1 MLGSF
6 LQMIYSP
13 NFVVVKKN
21 LFKWLF
27 PFFFLFFILAY
38 CLNLIVQ
45 CNRFLTGAL
54 IQPSVLLTN
63 SDDTTA
69 WLFCRTAVFL
79 NYSLW
84 SDNTSLFYQKKDNSF
99 VITCWNLRTVDSAVK
114 LSAAYISRSHISR
127 RLDTQEHIENPA
139 ELN

>member
-13 NFVVVKKN
+13 NFVVVKK
-21 LFKWLF
+21 KIVQMIIS
-27 PFFFLFFILAY
+27 FFFFILAY

-99 VITCWNLRTVDSAVK
+99 VITCWILHTVDSAVK
-114 LSAAYISRSHISR
+114 LSAAYISRSPISR